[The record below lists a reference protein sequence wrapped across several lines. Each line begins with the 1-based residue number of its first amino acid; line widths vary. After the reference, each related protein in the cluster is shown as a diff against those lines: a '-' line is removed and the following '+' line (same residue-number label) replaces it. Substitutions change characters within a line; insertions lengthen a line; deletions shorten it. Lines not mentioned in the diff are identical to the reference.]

1 MPIGTISDTTWAG
14 ASAQARKAPL
24 RVRSYYLARPGG
36 LFFAAELTLLAG
48 ALAQA
53 AWARGTVETPIL
65 IAACGIFFHLKGL
78 DQSIVS
84 AGLSR
89 FWLDVL
95 ESVLFGISASMFL
108 FYLFPALAP
117 RISGALPGALLASL
131 LPGVLRPIL
140 RRLVYHKKLVERILI
155 VGTGELVGKLCQ
167 ALANGGAPTQEDIAS
182 GVLSFHEN
190 PAGTGVNA
198 DCARLD
204 EIVARGEISRIV
216 IAEQDAQ
223 SRAKLAGALL
233 DARLRGVAV
242 SDGVD
247 FYEERFGKIWIDALS
262 SEWIVYTAGFRRSNV
277 TLLLKRLIDVTV
289 ALLLLLFTAPLLAL
303 VAIAIKLDSA
313 GRVLF
318 RQIRVGLHGKTF
330 TILKF
335 RSMRTDAE
343 FECGPVWAA
352 VHDERVTRVG
362 RLLRKFRIDEIPQAI
377 NVLRGDMSLVG
388 IRPERP
394 YFVEQLTEEI
404 PFYNLRHYVRPGI
417 TGWAQVMYPYGA
429 SVEDAYEKLQYDLHY
444 FKHMSMAGDARI
456 LLKTIKTVLLGRGR

>member
-1 MPIGTISDTTWAG
+1 
-14 ASAQARKAPL
+14 
-24 RVRSYYLARPGG
+24 
-36 LFFAAELTLLAG
+36 
-48 ALAQA
+48 
-53 AWARGTVETPIL
+53 
-65 IAACGIFFHLKGL
+65 
-78 DQSIVS
+78 
-84 AGLSR
+84 
-89 FWLDVL
+89 
-95 ESVLFGISASMFL
+95 
-108 FYLFPALAP
+108 
-117 RISGALPGALLASL
+117 
-131 LPGVLRPIL
+131 
-140 RRLVYHKKLVERILI
+140 
-155 VGTGELVGKLCQ
+155 
-167 ALANGGAPTQEDIAS
+167 
-182 GVLSFHEN
+182 
-190 PAGTGVNA
+190 
-198 DCARLD
+198 
-204 EIVARGEISRIV
+204 
-216 IAEQDAQ
+216 
-223 SRAKLAGALL
+223 
-233 DARLRGVAV
+233 
-242 SDGVD
+242 
-247 FYEERFGKIWIDALS
+247 
-262 SEWIVYTAGFRRSNV
+262 
-277 TLLLKRLIDVTV
+277 LIDVTV

-444 FKHMSMAGDARI
+444 FKHMSMARDARI